1 MQKATPPLPAIKF
14 MSRTEGGKND
24 MNKDLIALQAKLDK
38 AKSENSINFDIETLQ
53 SKLNHLKL
61 QAELNPKAVA
71 NISKDIEKAIHQKI
85 TISNVETDSGQM
97 TENANQTGQ
106 KFGDSI
112 KQGISKALD
121 GFKNAGRNKMLFLT
135 GICLL

>member
-1 MQKATPPLPAIKF
+1 
-14 MSRTEGGKND
+14 

-61 QAELNPKAVA
+61 QAELDPKAVA

-85 TISNVETDSGQM
+85 TI
-97 TENANQTGQ
+97 
-106 KFGDSI
+106 
-112 KQGISKALD
+112 
-121 GFKNAGRNKMLFLT
+121 
-135 GICLL
+135 